1 MFVNILVCGLT
12 ELILRIM
19 PVNQSANVSYTP
31 PQLVKHITKE
41 LAKITKELAN
51 ITKELAKII
60 NTFRFKELLI

>member
-1 MFVNILVCGLT
+1 
-12 ELILRIM
+12 M